1 MGETMLHSVR
11 RATLVLGLVLGISAA
26 AAQDYPSQAIR
37 FVQGFP
43 AGGNADAVVRIL
55 ADEMS
60 KSFGQPVLADARPGA
75 GGNLAAHFVARA
87 APDGYTLLLITTA
100 HVISPAL
107 YKSLNYDSFND
118 FTFISTVTDL
128 PFLIVANA
136 ESPYKSLQDVVA
148 AAKAKPGTLT
158 VGTAGVGTGQH
169 MCTELFMS
177 STATKL
183 IHVPFKGDA
192 GAVAAL
198 LSKNVD
204 VIVAPGTAV
213 LGNIQGGRF
222 RALGISG
229 SERWPPL
236 KDVPTVAET
245 VSPGFE
251 MIAWI
256 GVAAPK
262 DLPRPIVDRLNAEL
276 RRVIALPKVD
286 ERLRALG
293 GFPRSSTPEFVT
305 KRVQSEIARWKE
317 VAEKANMPKR

>member
-1 MGETMLHSVR
+1 MLRPVR
-11 RATLVLGLVLGISAA
+11 AALAASLVLGASTL
-26 AAQDYPSQAIR
+26 AAQDYPTRSIK

-43 AGGNADAVVRIL
+43 AGGNADAIVRIL
-55 ADEMS
+55 ADEMQ
-60 KSFGQPVLADARPGA
+60 KSLGQPVIAEARPGA
-75 GGNLAAHFVARA
+75 GGNVAAQTVARA
-87 APDGYTLLLITTA
+87 DPDGYTLLLITTA

-107 YKSLNYDSFND
+107 YKSLSYNSLGD
-118 FTFISTVTDL
+118 FTFISTVSDL

-136 ESPYKSLQDVVA
+136 DGPYKSLKDFVD

-158 VGTAGVGTGQH
+158 VGTAGIGTGQH
-169 MCTELFMS
+169 MCTELFMA
-177 STATKL
+177 STGTKL
-183 IHVPFKGDA
+183 LHVPFKGDA
-192 GAVAAL
+192 GAVASL

-213 LGNIQGGRF
+213 LGNIQGGKF

-229 SERWPPL
+229 QQRWPPL

-245 VSPGFE
+245 VAPGFE
-251 MIAWI
+251 MIAWT

-262 DLPRPIVDRLNAEL
+262 GLPKPIVDKLNAEL
-276 RRVIALPKVD
+276 KRVIALPGVQ

-305 KRVQSEIARWKE
+305 NRVKSEIARWQD
-317 VAEKANMPKR
+317 VALKANMPKR